1 MSTSIE
7 HNPTDERY
15 EIYVD
20 GELAGFTQ
28 AIPDGDSVL
37 MDHTVVEDRFSGQ
50 GLAAELVGAALQDVR
65 ESGRTVRPTCSYV
78 RHYLDEHPELAD
90 LVDPSHQPAD

>member
-7 HNPTDERY
+7 HNAGDEQY

-20 GELAGFTQ
+20 GELAGFTR
-28 AIPDGDSVL
+28 ARPDGDTVV
-37 MDHTVVEDRFSGQ
+37 MDHTVVDDRFSGR
-50 GLAAELVGAALQDVR
+50 GLGGQLVGAALQDVR

-78 RHYLDEHPELAD
+78 HRYLREHPELAD
-90 LVDPSHQPAD
+90 LVEPGFEPAG